1 VLTAAIREAIN
12 QELTERGYQ
21 GVTFEGVARRAQ
33 TSKSVLYRRYRTR
46 TEMVIDALTPA
57 DLPGGLLQ
65 SSGSLREDLLAIA
78 ALALGRFRA
87 IGFDTYRSLI
97 AEADEEQLAAITA
110 VTSAVAVETIER
122 VLQEARA
129 RGELGSSEIPQR
141 VAMTLLALL
150 RHELFFNRDAVNET
164 TLIEL
169 VDAVYLPLLQS
180 VSHGQGLVP
189 PDAAS

>member
-46 TEMVIDALTPA
+46 AEMVIDALTPA
-57 DLPGGLLQ
+57 ALPGGLLE

-110 VTSAVAVETIER
+110 VTSAVAVKTIER

-180 VSHGQGLVP
+180 VSHGQGRLP
-189 PDAAS
+189 P